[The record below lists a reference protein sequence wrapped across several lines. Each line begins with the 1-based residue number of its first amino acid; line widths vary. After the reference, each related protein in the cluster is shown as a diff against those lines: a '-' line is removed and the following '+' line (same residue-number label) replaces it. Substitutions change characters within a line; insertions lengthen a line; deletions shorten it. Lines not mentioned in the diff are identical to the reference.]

1 MQSPSW
7 LPSLVWTD
15 YRLAVLFT
23 VLFPLA
29 LLIWAFVQKSE
40 SIQHLLIIYWRVASL
55 LVITVGLLIA
65 AIPLG
70 FLTGWS
76 ARILIPLSLWFWVD
90 LNYEINEQPKSQLKL
105 AFSSWRWG
113 VTLYSILGAI
123 AAIPALQCA
132 FLPSKQM
139 IDQPFCHIWLQP
151 PWIFQQYFMGGMKPY
166 TIGLLSTLA
175 LVIYILYLGYFVFV
189 RFGKQG
195 RSATGVWG
203 IVINLACKPP
213 WTNSWG

>member
-29 LLIWAFVQKSE
+29 LLIWSFVQKSE
-40 SIQHLLIIYWRVASL
+40 SIQHLMIIYWRVASL

-70 FLTGWS
+70 FLTGWI

-90 LNYEINEQPKSQLKL
+90 LNDEINEQPKSSLKL

-113 VTLYSILGAI
+113 VTIYSLLGAI

-139 IDQPFCHIWLQP
+139 ISQPFCNIWLQP
-151 PWIFQQYFMGGMKPY
+151 PWIFKQYFISGMKPY

-189 RFGKQG
+189 RLGKQG
-195 RSATGVWG
+195 RSATGV
-203 IVINLACKPP
+203 
-213 WTNSWG
+213 

>member
-123 AAIPALQCA
+123 AAIPALQCS

-139 IDQPFCHIWLQP
+139 IDQPLCNIWLQP

-195 RSATGVWG
+195 RSATGV
-203 IVINLACKPP
+203 
-213 WTNSWG
+213 